1 MEVLSILLICF
12 LVIVA
17 PVWILLHYA
26 TDWRCRCSITR
37 NDEDVL
43 IDIRRAADNMERR
56 LGALATILDTETGPD
71 TFKER
76 NQS

>member
-1 MEVLSILLICF
+1 MEALSILLICF

-26 TDWRCRCSITR
+26 IGWRCGNSITR
-37 NDEDVL
+37 GDEDVL
-43 IDIRRAADNMERR
+43 NDIRRAADDMGRR
-56 LGALATILDTETGPD
+56 LGTLATILDTDTG
-71 TFKER
+71 KER

>member
-1 MEVLSILLICF
+1 MEVLSILLVCF

-26 TDWRCRCSITR
+26 TDWRCRCSITS

-43 IDIRRAADNMERR
+43 NDIRRAADNMERR
-56 LGALATILDTETGPD
+56 LGALVTILDTDTG
-71 TFKER
+71 KER
-76 NQS
+76 NKS